1 MKTIMTVDDSA
12 SLRQMVAFVLK
23 DAGYRVVEAKDGLDG
38 LAQLTPAVDLILS
51 DINMPKM
58 DGLEFTRQLRA
69 QAEYRFVPVILLTTE
84 SHPEKRQEGKAAGAT
99 GWIVKPFS
107 PEQLLAVVR
116 KVLR

>member
-1 MKTIMTVDDSA
+1 VKTIMTVDDSA